1 LSASHS
7 PITQASHKLGER
19 SCHRIIFGAAIQR
32 LSMTSG
38 PDIILGVARAADSV
52 KHREAASRLERM
64 SGQVTGAANASAHPD
79 DSASAS
85 GWSTDVRH
93 AATATSRSARVISS
107 SSKDGPEQKQD
118 VHVQFEALLLQNMI
132 EAMLPKDTEAL
143 MGSGTAGNIWKSM
156 LAEKIAA
163 EIARTGTLGIAK
175 QLASG
180 PAASSAA
187 APSAQSKVDET

>member
-1 LSASHS
+1 MA
-7 PITQASHKLGER
+7 
-19 SCHRIIFGAAIQR
+19 
-32 LSMTSG
+32 SG

-64 SGQVTGAANASAHPD
+64 SGQANGAANASAQPG
-79 DSASAS
+79 DSEPAS
-85 GWSTDVRH
+85 GWSTDIRH
-93 AATATSRSARVISS
+93 AGTATSRSARVISS
-107 SSKDGPEQKQD
+107 SSSKDGPEQKPD

-175 QLASG
+175 QIASG
-180 PAASSAA
+180 PAASSAVE
-187 APSAQSKVDET
+187 PSAQSKVDKT

>member
-1 LSASHS
+1 
-7 PITQASHKLGER
+7 
-19 SCHRIIFGAAIQR
+19 
-32 LSMTSG
+32 MTSG
-38 PDIILGVARAADSV
+38 SDIILGVARAVDSV

-64 SGQVTGAANASAHPD
+64 SGQASGAANATAQAD
-79 DSASAS
+79 DSAS

-93 AATATSRSARVISS
+93 ASTATSRSARVVSSS

-187 APSAQSKVDET
+187 TPSAQTKVDET

>member
-1 LSASHS
+1 
-7 PITQASHKLGER
+7 
-19 SCHRIIFGAAIQR
+19 
-32 LSMTSG
+32 MTSG

-64 SGQVTGAANASAHPD
+64 SGQASAAAGE
-79 DSASAS
+79 SAAPGDSAS

-93 AATATSRSARVISS
+93 ASTATLRAPRVISSS

-175 QLASG
+175 QIASG
-180 PAASSAA
+180 PATSSAP
-187 APSAQSKVDET
+187 APSAQSEVDKT

>member
-1 LSASHS
+1 
-7 PITQASHKLGER
+7 
-19 SCHRIIFGAAIQR
+19 
-32 LSMTSG
+32 MTSG
-38 PDIILGVARAADSV
+38 SDIILGVARAADSV
-52 KHREAASRLERM
+52 KQREVASRLERM
-64 SGQVTGAANASAHPD
+64 SGQASAAAGE
-79 DSASAS
+79 SAAPGDSAS

-93 AATATSRSARVISS
+93 AGTATSRSARVISS
-107 SSKDGPEQKQD
+107 SSSKDGPEQKSD

-175 QLASG
+175 QIASG
-180 PAASSAA
+180 PAASSAVE
-187 APSAQSKVDET
+187 PSAQSKVDRT

>member
-1 LSASHS
+1 
-7 PITQASHKLGER
+7 
-19 SCHRIIFGAAIQR
+19 
-32 LSMTSG
+32 MTSG

-52 KHREAASRLERM
+52 KHREAASRLERI
-64 SGQVTGAANASAHPD
+64 SGQASGAANASAQPG
-79 DSASAS
+79 DSAPAS

-93 AATATSRSARVISS
+93 AGTATSRSARVISS
-107 SSKDGPEQKQD
+107 SSSKDGPEQKPD

-175 QLASG
+175 QIASG
-180 PAASSAA
+180 PAASSAVE
-187 APSAQSKVDET
+187 PSAQSKVDKT

>member
-1 LSASHS
+1 MASG
-7 PITQASHKLGER
+7 T
-19 SCHRIIFGAAIQR
+19 
-32 LSMTSG
+32 
-38 PDIILGVARAADSV
+38 DIILGVARAADSV

-64 SGQVTGAANASAHPD
+64 SVPASGAANESAAPD
-79 DSASAS
+79 DSAS

-93 AATATSRSARVISS
+93 AATATSRSARVVSSS
-107 SSKDGPEQKQD
+107 SSKNGPEQKQD

-187 APSAQSKVDET
+187 TPSAQSKVDET

>member
-1 LSASHS
+1 
-7 PITQASHKLGER
+7 
-19 SCHRIIFGAAIQR
+19 
-32 LSMTSG
+32 MTSG

-93 AATATSRSARVISS
+93 AATATSRSARVSS
-107 SSKDGPEQKQD
+107 SSKDGPDQKQD

>member
-1 LSASHS
+1 
-7 PITQASHKLGER
+7 
-19 SCHRIIFGAAIQR
+19 
-32 LSMTSG
+32 MTSG

-64 SGQVTGAANASAHPD
+64 SGQATGAANASAHPD
-79 DSASAS
+79 DSPSAS

-93 AATATSRSARVISS
+93 AAAATSRSARVISS
-107 SSKDGPEQKQD
+107 SSSKDGAEQKQD

>member
-1 LSASHS
+1 
-7 PITQASHKLGER
+7 
-19 SCHRIIFGAAIQR
+19 
-32 LSMTSG
+32 MTSG

-64 SGQVTGAANASAHPD
+64 SGQATGAANAGVQPG

-85 GWSTDVRH
+85 EWSTDVRH
-93 AATATSRSARVISS
+93 APIATARAARVISSS
-107 SSKDGPEQKQD
+107 SSKDGPEQKPD

-175 QLASG
+175 QIASG

-187 APSAQSKVDET
+187 TPSAQSKVDET